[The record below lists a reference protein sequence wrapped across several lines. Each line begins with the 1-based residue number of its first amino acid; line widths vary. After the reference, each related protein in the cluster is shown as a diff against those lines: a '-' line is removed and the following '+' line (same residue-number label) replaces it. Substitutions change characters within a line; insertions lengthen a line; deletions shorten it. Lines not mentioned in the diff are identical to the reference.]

1 MTHHDTST
9 LAPAARRF
17 RVSYSF
23 VDLVAGDE
31 DAIRKALRDVSF
43 SRAFDPDDLDRW
55 RVTRDADG
63 RYLLAARRTLVDEV
77 REPSARAALR
87 RFLYHLDLP
96 DDLDLA
102 SLRVEALPASDDD
115 DPAPGMRLLP
125 APAEA
130 A

>member
-1 MTHHDTST
+1 MV
-9 LAPAARRF
+9 LAAHWSLYATGVRYGREAGG
-17 RVSYSF
+17 RVR
-23 VDLVAGDE
+23 L
-31 DAIRKALRDVSF
+31 
-43 SRAFDPDDLDRW
+43 
-55 RVTRDADG
+55 ADG

-77 REPSARAALR
+77 REPSERAALR

-102 SLRVEALPASDDD
+102 SLRVEALPDDD
-115 DPAPGMRLLP
+115 DPAPGVRLLP

>member
-1 MTHHDTST
+1 MPRHDTPV
-9 LAPAARRF
+9 PATRRF

-23 VDLVAGDE
+23 VDTIAGDE

-43 SRAFDPDDLDRW
+43 SRAFDPDDLNRW

-77 REPSARAALR
+77 REPSGRAALR
-87 RFLYHLDLP
+87 RFLYHPDLP

-102 SLRVEALPASDDD
+102 SLRVEALPVSDDD